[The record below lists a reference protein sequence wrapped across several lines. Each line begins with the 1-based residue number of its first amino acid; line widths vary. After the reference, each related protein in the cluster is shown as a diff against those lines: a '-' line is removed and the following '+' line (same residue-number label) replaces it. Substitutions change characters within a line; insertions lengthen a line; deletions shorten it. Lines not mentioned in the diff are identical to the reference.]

1 VLLNVEIMDKKTK
14 KIIWELEA
22 KWDALT
28 LEYMTMENKNNSDYF
43 LTLGKAS
50 ELGEAIDFIK
60 KQYE

>member
-1 VLLNVEIMDKKTK
+1 MGKKTK

-28 LEYMTMENKNNSDYF
+28 LDYMTMENKNTSDYF

>member
-1 VLLNVEIMDKKTK
+1 MEDKTK
-14 KIIWELEA
+14 KIINHLEA
-22 KWDALT
+22 VWDELT
-28 LEYMTMENKNNSDYF
+28 LKYMSMDNKKTSDYF